1 MARKRAHTPLHIFL
15 NGRLV
20 GRLTKTPAGSIDFR
34 YDTSWLD
41 WQQAFPL
48 SLSLPLREDRYV
60 GEPVLAVLDNLLP
73 DSTDIRRQVAE
84 RADAGGTDPF
94 SLLAAIGRDCVGALQ
109 FLPEGMDPGVAGAIA
124 GDAVGERAI
133 AELVRGLRQA
143 PLGIRADR
151 KFRISIAGAQHKTA
165 LLRHDGEWLIP
176 SGSTPT
182 THILKPQ
189 IGVLNNGFDLSRSV
203 ENEYFCMKLLAA
215 LGLGVANVEIR
226 DFQGQ
231 RVLLVERF
239 DRVRT
244 TDGRLLRVPQE
255 DCCQALSIPSTR
267 RYQSDGGPGIGEL
280 LELFKASDRPAYDR
294 TRFLEAQIVFWL
306 LGATDGHAKN
316 FSIFLHAHGGFSP
329 TPLYDV
335 ISIQPVLDARQ
346 LRFNQAKM
354 AMSVGNNRHYVL
366 NTIQPRHFHQ
376 TARAAGM
383 PGGTVTEVM
392 ENIAERLPGAI
403 DEVTAN
409 LPDDFPQPVR
419 TSIVRGVEQRGS
431 VLRASL

>member
-1 MARKRAHTPLHIFL
+1 MARRRAHAPLQIFL

-20 GRLTKTPAGSIDFR
+20 GRLTKTPAGSIDFQ

-41 WQQAFPL
+41 WQQAFPV

-60 GEPVLAVLDNLLP
+60 SEPVLAVLDNLLP

-109 FLPEGMDPGVAGAIA
+109 FLPEGMDPGVAGA
-124 GDAVGERAI
+124 AVDDGAI
-133 AELVRGLRQA
+133 AELVGGLRQA
-143 PLGIRADR
+143 PLGIRADTD
-151 KFRISIAGAQHKTA
+151 FRISIAGAQHKTA

-176 SGSTPT
+176 TGSTPT
-182 THILKPQ
+182 THIFKPQ
-189 IGVLNNGFDLSRSV
+189 IGVLNNGIDLSRSV

-215 LGLGVANVEIR
+215 LGLGVANVEIG

-267 RYQSDGGPGIGEL
+267 RYQSDGGPGTGEL
-280 LELFKASDRPAYDR
+280 LELLKASDRPAIDR

-306 LGATDGHAKN
+306 LVATDGHAKN

-383 PGGTVTEVM
+383 PGETVTELM

-403 DEVTAN
+403 DEVTAD

-419 TSIVRGVEQRGS
+419 TSIVRGLAQRGR